1 VAAFILSHLLTNLN
15 NTFTIATLIL
25 AAGESSRMGTPK
37 QLLKWKDSTILETV
51 ITNVLKSKS
60 AHNLVI
66 LGAHYDA
73 IQSKIENYNIE
84 TLYNEHWKK
93 GLGNSLAFGIK
104 QLQKNY
110 QVDGVLIVL
119 ADQPLIDSDYLNTLI
134 NTFEVGKKQII
145 ASDYGPDT
153 SGEKLGVPALFD
165 ICYFEELS
173 KLDNDRGA
181 KKTIMEHIEN
191 VITVNASQLISD
203 IDTMED
209 YERLYSSNH

>member
-1 VAAFILSHLLTNLN
+1 LN
-15 NTFTIATLIL
+15 NTTIATLIL

-73 IQSKIENYNIE
+73 IQSKIGNDNIE
-84 TLYNEHWKK
+84 TLFNEHWKK

-119 ADQPLIDSDYLNTLI
+119 ADQPLIDADYLNTLI
-134 NTFEVGKKQII
+134 NAFEVGKKQII

-153 SGEKLGVPALFD
+153 SREKLGVPALFD
-165 ICYFEELS
+165 TCYLVELS

-191 VITVNASQLISD
+191 VIAVNASHLVSD
-203 IDTMED
+203 IDTMDD
-209 YERLYSSNH
+209 YKRLYSTNH